1 MSFVTRGRG
10 KTFVE
15 AVLSQDA
22 ATIAAQ
28 EADITR
34 RVRQEVSRLRDKA
47 EAEGRAK
54 GEAEARAAMEPQAA
68 ALQTALAA
76 LNDAWGQLAAPL
88 AAKEHDL
95 AELVTELSF
104 VLARHITGV
113 DSSTNPEALQNL
125 VTRLIAEAATER
137 GPRQTLLL
145 RLNPADHAHLSTVIP
160 RETANL
166 LADDAITQGG
176 ARIEIIT
183 PEGDPI
189 DKIEWD
195 ATLDGRLDT
204 IRTSLNLPIPVG
216 TLSS

>member
-54 GEAEARAAMEPQAA
+54 GEAEARAAMAPQLA
-68 ALQTALAA
+68 ALQSALAA
-76 LNDAWGQLAAPL
+76 LNDAWGQFVAPL

-113 DSSTNPEALQNL
+113 DSTTNPAALQSL
-125 VTRLIAEAATER
+125 VTRLIAEAAAER

-204 IRTSLNLPIPVG
+204 IRTSLSLPIPVG
-216 TLSS
+216 TLTP

>member
-204 IRTSLNLPIPVG
+204 IRTSLSLPIPVG

>member
-113 DSSTNPEALQNL
+113 DSATNPEALQNL

>member
-34 RVRQEVSRLRDKA
+34 RVRQEVARLRDKA

-54 GEAEARAAMEPQAA
+54 GEAEARAAMAPEAA
-68 ALQTALAA
+68 ALQSALAA
-76 LNDAWGQLAAPL
+76 LNAAWAQLAAPL
-88 AAKEHDL
+88 ADKEHDL

-113 DSSTNPEALQNL
+113 DSATNPAALQNL

-145 RLNPADHAHLSTVIP
+145 RLNPADHTHLSTVIP

-166 LADDAITQGG
+166 LADEAIAQGG

-204 IRTSLNLPIPVG
+204 IRTSLSLPIPVG
-216 TLSS
+216 TLTP

>member
-54 GEAEARAAMEPQAA
+54 GEAEARAAMAPQLA
-68 ALQTALAA
+68 ALQSALAA
-76 LNDAWGQLAAPL
+76 LNDAWGQLVAPL

-113 DSSTNPEALQNL
+113 DSTTNPAALQSL
-125 VTRLIAEAATER
+125 VTRLIAEAAAER

-176 ARIEIIT
+176 ARIEIVT

-204 IRTSLNLPIPVG
+204 IRTSLSLPIPVG
-216 TLSS
+216 TLTS

>member
-1 MSFVTRGRG
+1 
-10 KTFVE
+10 
-15 AVLSQDA
+15 
-22 ATIAAQ
+22 
-28 EADITR
+28 
-34 RVRQEVSRLRDKA
+34 
-47 EAEGRAK
+47 
-54 GEAEARAAMEPQAA
+54 MEPQAA
-68 ALQTALAA
+68 ALQSALAA

-113 DSSTNPEALQNL
+113 DSTTNPAALQNL

-166 LADDAITQGG
+166 LADDAIAQGG

-204 IRTSLNLPIPVG
+204 IRTSLSLPIPVG
-216 TLSS
+216 TLAS